1 MSPIYDKYTERAK
14 RTLALATEEA
24 RRFNHNYIGTEH
36 LLLGLVRGEEGI
48 AARVLADLGVDIGK
62 TRSAVEFIIGRGERV
77 NVGDISLTP
86 RAKKAIEFATEESRR
101 LGHNYIG
108 TEHIL
113 LGMVREGEGIAV
125 GILETL
131 GVDLDKLRQRI
142 IQAVASPGAP
152 ARQGLPAA
160 TGEAAQRQAA
170 DRLGY
175 TPAARKALRLAADE
189 ARRLGRSEV
198 GAGHLL
204 LGLARDEEGIAAG
217 ILVSLGVNLEQV
229 RQRVM
234 QAGNQEPE

>member
-1 MSPIYDKYTERAK
+1 MSPLYDKYTDRAK

-24 RRFNHNYIGTEH
+24 RRFGHNYIGTEH

-62 TRSAVEFIIGRGERV
+62 TRSAVEFIIGRGDHVR
-77 NVGDISLTP
+77 VGDISLTP

-101 LGHNYIG
+101 LGHEHISA
-108 TEHIL
+108 EHIL

-125 GILETL
+125 GILESL
-131 GVDLDKLRQRI
+131 GVDLDKLRQRVI
-142 IQAVASPGAP
+142 RAVANPGEP

-160 TGEAAQRQAA
+160 TGEAARRAAA

-175 TPAARKALRLAADE
+175 TPAARKALALAAAE
-189 ARRLGRSEV
+189 ARRLGRDEV

-204 LGLARDEEGIAAG
+204 LGLMRDEEGIAAG